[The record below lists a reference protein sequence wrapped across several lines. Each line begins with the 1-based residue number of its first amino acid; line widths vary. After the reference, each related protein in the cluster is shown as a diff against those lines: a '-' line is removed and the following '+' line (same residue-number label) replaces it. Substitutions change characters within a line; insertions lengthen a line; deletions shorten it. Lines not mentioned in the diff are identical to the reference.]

1 MNDNPL
7 NLDLMRSLYRSVGNK
22 GQFLESTGIT
32 KSALHYVLEGRNMP
46 SVKTIASFANYFGIP
61 CGMLFSDYEKYHS
74 IGGFA
79 ENMKKYNK
87 SLALSDAV
95 IFYND

>member
-22 GQFLESTGIT
+22 GQFLKETGIT
-32 KSALHYVLEGRNMP
+32 KSALLYVLEGRNLP
-46 SVKTIASFANYFGIP
+46 SVRTIASFAEYFKIP
-61 CGMLFSDYEKYHS
+61 CGRLFSDYEKYHS

-87 SLALSDAV
+87 SVVLSDAV
-95 IFYND
+95 LFYND

>member
-1 MNDNPL
+1 
-7 NLDLMRSLYRSVGNK
+7 
-22 GQFLESTGIT
+22 
-32 KSALHYVLEGRNMP
+32 MP